1 MKIYALNDCDWWIG
15 ESLEACIADY
25 RTNYTSDP
33 DSVDDDAHEL
43 TDEELDTLKFV
54 VVDEDEDENPTR
66 EKRSFRE
73 QLAIE
78 IAEGGVF
85 PRMFAS
91 TEY

>member
-1 MKIYALNDCDWWIG
+1 MKIVAINDCEWYVG
-15 ESLEACIADY
+15 ESVEACVKDY
-25 RTNYTSDP
+25 RENIESNPDYSDEARELTEE
-33 DSVDDDAHEL
+33 DMDLLKFEDDDLSGTHR
-43 TDEELDTLKFV
+43 T
-54 VVDEDEDENPTR
+54 
-66 EKRSFRE
+66 FRE

>member
-1 MKIYALNDCDWWIG
+1 MQVYALNDCDWWIG

-25 RTNYTSDP
+25 RDHYCDDP
-33 DSVDDDAHEL
+33 DAIDEDAHEL
-43 TDEELDTLKFV
+43 TELELDSYRINVL
-54 VVDEDEDENPTR
+54 DEDGKWIGDD
-66 EKRSFRE
+66 RSFRE

-85 PRMFAS
+85 PRMFAT